1 VRLSRALSLLAAIA
15 VVAGVLSVTGAS
27 AKADDTCT
35 VATFADT
42 YVSEHR
48 PNTNFGTADTIQTDA
63 RAGRERRGLLKF
75 NVQCIPP
82 GATNVTV
89 RLRLFAAEIRAD
101 WPRLGAYIPGR
112 PPSSWTSTTV
122 TWNTAPGADGF
133 IGLTR
138 LVEGRWAEID
148 VSSHVNANGIT
159 SLLLIDE
166 SRGDDG
172 GVNSFWSQTGNGGE
186 TRPNLQVTYTPAPP
200 APDPRPMPGAEPGP
214 SRADCQALP
223 HAPESPV
230 RTPDRATVYETF
242 EGDNQQIDLGFPPS
256 TPDRTYWTDA
266 PTGLRYPLR
275 VGILQSAAV
284 SGNTCI
290 LGGEIRGNLDPGA
303 DRVDLYD
310 AYHSGIEHSA
320 TAGTFAV
327 ADGIRVDNF
336 FDGYRKVGSG
346 TGYLK
351 RAYFTDLK
359 DDCIENE
366 VDELGAHGGIQI
378 YDSLMECY
386 SGISDDGDQAAPAS
400 KTVLDGVLLWIKPTK
415 DRVSPNACRGDQCG
429 ELADGTANAEIWK
442 GLATSTPTVEVHN
455 TWFRLDEASAWNLSA
470 MAFPCTPL
478 SSWGATSCVYD
489 NVKVLWTGAGPY
501 PGPELPAGVTLVTG
515 QDALDQWNAAAAD
528 WKADHGY

>member
-1 VRLSRALSLLAAIA
+1 MRLRRALSLLATLA
-15 VVAGVLSVTGAS
+15 VVAAVVSVAD
-27 AKADDTCT
+27 ADADDICT
-35 VATFADT
+35 VDTFADT
-42 YVSEHR
+42 YVSRQR

-63 RAGRERRGLLKF
+63 RHHRERRGLLKF
-75 NVQCIPP
+75 DIQCIPAD
-82 GATNVTV
+82 ATSVTAK
-89 RLRLFAAEIRAD
+89 LRLFAADIRSQ
-101 WPRLGAYIPGR
+101 WPRVGAYTPDR

-133 IGLTR
+133 INLAR
-138 LVEGRWAEID
+138 PVEGRWMEID
-148 VSSHVNANGIT
+148 VSASVNANGVT

-166 SRGDDG
+166 SRGEE
-172 GVNSFWSQTGNGGE
+172 GVNSFWSQTGNDGA
-186 TRPNLQVTYTPAPP
+186 TRPNLQITSTTKPP

-230 RTPDRATVYETF
+230 RTPDRATVYATP
-242 EGDNQQIDLGFPPS
+242 EGDNRQVDLGFPPS
-256 TPDRTYWTDA
+256 TPDYTYWTDA
-266 PTGLRYPLR
+266 PTSLLYPLR
-275 VGILQSAAV
+275 IGIAQSGAI

-290 LGGEIRGNLDPGA
+290 LGGEIRGDLDPGA

-310 AYHSGIEHSA
+310 AYHSGIEQGA

-336 FDGYRKVGSG
+336 FDGYRKIGLG

-351 RAYFTDLK
+351 RAYFTSLK
-359 DDCIENE
+359 DDCVENE
-366 VDELGAHGGIQI
+366 VNDLGAHGSISI

-386 SGISDDGDQAAPAS
+386 SGISDAGNAAAPGTTTA
-400 KTVLDGVLLWIKPTK
+400 LDGVLLWIKPTK
-415 DRVSPNACRGDQCG
+415 DRVGPKSCRGDQCG
-429 ELADGTANAEIWK
+429 ELADGTANADLWK
-442 GLATSTPTVEVHN
+442 GLAISTQTVEVHN
-455 TWFRLDEASAWNLSA
+455 TWFRLDEASAWDLSG
-470 MAFPCTPL
+470 MAFPCTPS

-489 NVKVLWTGAGPY
+489 NVKVLWTGTGPY
-501 PGPELPAGVTLVTG
+501 PGPPLPDGVTLVTG